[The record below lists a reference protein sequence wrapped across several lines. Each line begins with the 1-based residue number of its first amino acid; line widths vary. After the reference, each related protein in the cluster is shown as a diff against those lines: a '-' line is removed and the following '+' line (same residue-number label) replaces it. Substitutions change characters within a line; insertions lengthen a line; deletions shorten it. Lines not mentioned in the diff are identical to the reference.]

1 VEALLLRSAGVD
13 DGRVEDLPEPS
24 IGASAIVVAVAA
36 GTMGYYLLHTVIA
49 ALVAAIGGRDCCQ

>member
-1 VEALLLRSAGVD
+1 MD